1 MRFVSIIL
9 QGSRQIFF
17 FLAISL
23 PVYLFVPAIY
33 FNFISLFCFVN
44 VSSKKLSVCSPF
56 VHIKCLNDSCLFVL
70 ILLFTPALN
79 LLYYVLLYPTCLRE
93 VNNLY

>member
-9 QGSRQIFF
+9 QGSHQIY

-23 PVYLFVPAIY
+23 PVYLFVPVIY
-33 FNFISLFCFVN
+33 FHYVSLFYFVN
-44 VSSKKLSVCSPF
+44 VSSKNLSVCSPF
-56 VHIKCLNDSCLFVL
+56 VHIKCLNDSYLFVL
-70 ILLFTPALN
+70 ILLLTPALN
-79 LLYYVLLYPTCLRE
+79 LLYYVLLYPTCLQE